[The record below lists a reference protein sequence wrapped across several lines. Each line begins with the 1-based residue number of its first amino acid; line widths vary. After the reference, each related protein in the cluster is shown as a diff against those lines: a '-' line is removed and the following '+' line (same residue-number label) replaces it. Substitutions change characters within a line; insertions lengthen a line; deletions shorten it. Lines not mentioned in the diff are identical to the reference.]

1 MPYCLSESTCNFTFR
16 QIFKE
21 KVKKPGSVITPM
33 RYSARVICLLA
44 ILLAITWLSD
54 YPHALQR
61 RVICSLAILL
71 AMPNSNRK

>member
-1 MPYCLSESTCNFTFR
+1 MHYSA
-16 QIFKE
+16 QIQ
-21 KVKKPGSVITPM
+21 GSKAWFM
-33 RYSARVICLLA
+33 RYSALVICLLA

-71 AMPNSNRK
+71 AMLNSIRK

>member
-1 MPYCLSESTCNFTFR
+1 
-16 QIFKE
+16 
-21 KVKKPGSVITPM
+21 M